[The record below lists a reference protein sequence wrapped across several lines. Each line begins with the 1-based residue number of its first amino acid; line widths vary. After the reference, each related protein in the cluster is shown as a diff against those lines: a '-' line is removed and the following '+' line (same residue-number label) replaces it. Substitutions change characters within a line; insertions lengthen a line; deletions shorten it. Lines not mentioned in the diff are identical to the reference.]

1 MPFPM
6 NKLYIE
12 MHVYSGKMYT
22 TSIGTQS
29 TQPPTQHFPD
39 CVLLRADRLK
49 WVTMRTCIKRAE
61 EIRI

>member
-22 TSIGTQS
+22 T
-29 TQPPTQHFPD
+29 
-39 CVLLRADRLK
+39 VLVHKAHNPQRNIFRTEYYWGADRLK
-49 WVTMRTCIKRAE
+49 WVTVHTCIKRAE